1 VPERQLKLIATLE
14 TPKDIRRQIELARL
28 AEAARFDAVLLD
40 DLGLEPTAALAAVA
54 TATTHIGLIAAI
66 TTTYN
71 EPYNVARRLLSVD
84 HISEGRA
91 GWHLIATGN
100 PNETPRFGFD
110 LDAAGRDARA
120 AEFYDV
126 VAALWDSWEDDALLR
141 DKVGGDYMDRDK
153 VHFLDHVGAHFK
165 VRGPLNIARSA
176 QAWPVVAQS
185 PVSDAGRTLAARGAD
200 VILTAPATLAEAK
213 TAYAD
218 LKARAVRAGRSTL
231 IMPAIP
237 QTALAGNA
245 EAVAD
250 VLASWF
256 AGGAADG
263 FQIALTEEF
272 AREVIPVLQ
281 RRGLVRVVYAGTTL
295 RRHLGLPVPENR
307 YTAKRK
313 QA

>member
-14 TPKDIRRQIELARL
+14 TPQDIRRQIELARL

-54 TATTHIGLIAAI
+54 TATTHIGLVAAI

-91 GWHLIATGN
+91 GWHLLATGN

-110 LDAAGRDARA
+110 LDTAGHDERA

-141 DKVGGDYMDRDK
+141 DKVGGDYMNRDK

-176 QAWPVVAQS
+176 QAWPVVVMTPA
-185 PVSDAGRTLAARGAD
+185 SDAARALAARGAD
-200 VILTAPATLAEAK
+200 VIFTAPATLAEAK
-213 TAYAD
+213 AAYAD
-218 LKARAVRAGRSTL
+218 LKACAAQAGRSPL
-231 IMPAIP
+231 IMPAVP
-237 QTALAGNA
+237 QTVLAGNA
-245 EAVAD
+245 DAVAD
-250 VLASWF
+250 TLASWF
-256 AGGAADG
+256 TSGAADG

-272 AREVIPVLQ
+272 ARQVVPVL
-281 RRGLVRVVYAGTTL
+281 RRRDLVLTAYAGTTL
-295 RRHLGLPVPENR
+295 RQVLGLPVPENR